1 MRRRDNEHVYLPYVD
16 APEMVDLVMIERRY
30 IFEMTGCTVSIRAKR
45 TNPRARQMSVKGPHA
60 QIFRAANLAQ
70 EIMGEKRRID
80 ACMQYG
86 FSNFK

>member
-1 MRRRDNEHVYLPYVD
+1 MKRRDSEHEYLPYIG
-16 APEMVDLVMIERRY
+16 APDMGDLVMIERRY
-30 IFEMTGCTVSIRAKR
+30 VFEMTGCNVSIRAKR

-60 QIFRAANLAQ
+60 QIFRATTLAQ